1 MILYQHT
8 DNDGDTFKVYAEEFD
23 AASEECLTFQVVDA
37 DGDGL
42 GEAAFVSRA
51 QATEIRKVLDKFIGS
66 DEPKPTEPEALRS
79 VGAGIALD
87 PAASPLSLTLVG
99 AEVITPTP
107 KPDALAA
114 SPLADLVAEVT
125 RRVNGAAA

>member
-1 MILYQHT
+1 MIVYQHT

-23 AASEECLTFQVVDA
+23 AANEECLTFQVVDA

-42 GEAAFVSRA
+42 GEAAFVSRV
-51 QATEIRKVLDKFIGS
+51 QAVEIRKVLDKFIG
-66 DEPKPTEPEALRS
+66 DGDQPTEPEALRS
-79 VGAGIALD
+79 VSGGIALD
-87 PAASPLSLTLVG
+87 PAAPPLTLTLVG
-99 AEVITPTP
+99 AEVTTPTP